1 MPSGRKSRRR
11 AGKNNAENSGRKRS
25 SKKVRRGENTGY
37 EANTE
42 EPYAGSQE
50 SSEPPEL
57 LTTILAQQGFTN
69 AAKSLRNVTRS
80 GRGDTRLQEVLQS
93 TAEAHAATG
102 KTELMYAAFKGDIP
116 KIKSLIKSGG
126 KVHAADSFGRTALV
140 WAVEGDHA
148 QVIHLLC
155 QKGAAVNKITDYYL
169 RTPLYIACLHGKR
182 NAIKALCEEGANPS
196 FIYIRA
202 GGGPDSGIPCLAAA
216 SHSYDHP
223 DSLRV
228 LIKYG
233 AAIDPHES
241 EHTPLSMACA
251 KGRINSVK
259 LLLEA
264 GAALNL
270 ELTTPRLSVMAFEK
284 ADNIENISPT
294 YAADVYDI
302 VGLLIERGANI
313 NARHITPGTTVNYS
327 AITYAAERNIN
338 VCRALLHYGA
348 DPNLK
353 VVLSHFVPGMIDMPP
368 LKFVS
373 DIETC
378 RLLLNH
384 GADPHSPASD
394 TGITVLMWYIN
405 LQKSLDIIKE
415 LCLHL
420 TPEQLNAKSSIY
432 STRLLSN
439 SFVGG
444 FNALHYACL
453 ERNAHPELIE
463 LLGSAGIDVNAK
475 HFFEQDGVK
484 READTPLMMVC
495 REKVLGTEMLV
506 HSVIKCRDRLAKV
519 EALLR
524 IGANTEVQDAN
535 RMTPLM
541 IACQGINWNTLPI
554 VEALCSKPRVSNLV
568 KRETARPTTLRRGI
582 ANLEVRNI
590 KGRTAFMIAILN
602 GTLEVAQYLVKRGA
616 DIHAVENSG
625 KNALDISIEYK
636 NEDGPGISVYLN
648 EIRFL
653 RELGLT
659 STVVLSQ
666 ENEDLLQG
674 HP

>member
-11 AGKNNAENSGRKRS
+11 GEENNKGNNGTKKS
-25 SKKVRRGENTGY
+25 SKKVKKNTGY

-42 EPYAGSQE
+42 EPYAGSQK
-50 SSEPPEL
+50 SSGPPDL
-57 LTTILAQQGFTN
+57 LATILAQRGFTN

-80 GRGDTRLQEVLQS
+80 GRGDTHLQGILQL
-93 TAEAHAATG
+93 TAAADAATG

-126 KVHAADSFGRTALV
+126 KIHAADSFGRTVLE
-140 WAVEGDHA
+140 WAIEGDHA

-155 QKGAAVNKITDYYL
+155 QKGVAVNKITDYDL

-196 FIYIRA
+196 FIHIRA
-202 GGGPDSGIPCLAAA
+202 GGGRDSGIPCLAAA
-216 SHSYDHP
+216 SLSYDHP

-233 AAIDPHES
+233 AAINPHKS

-264 GAALNL
+264 GAAVNVEFNQNEPLL
-270 ELTTPRLSVMAFEK
+270 AMAFEK

-302 VGLLIERGANI
+302 VGLLKGRGANI
-313 NARHITPGTTVNYS
+313 NARHITPGTTQNYS
-327 AITYAAERNIN
+327 AITHAVERNIN

-353 VVLSHFVPGMIDMPP
+353 VVFSNFLPGMNDMPP

-378 RLLLNH
+378 RLLLKH

-394 TGITVLMWYIN
+394 TGTTVLMWYIV

-415 LCLHL
+415 VCLRL

-432 STRLLSN
+432 STRVLSN
-439 SFVGG
+439 PFVGG

-453 ERNAHPELIE
+453 ETEARPELIE
-463 LLGSAGIDVNAK
+463 LLGSAGIDVNAR
-475 HFFEQDGVK
+475 HFFERHGVK
-484 READTPLMMVC
+484 VEADTPLMMIC
-495 REKVLGTEMLV
+495 RERVLVAEMPL
-506 HSVIKCRDRLAKV
+506 HNVIKCTDRLAKV

-541 IACQGINWNTLPI
+541 IACQGVTSDTLPI
-554 VEALCSKPRVSNLV
+554 VEALCSKPRVSNIV

-582 ANLEVRNI
+582 ANLEVRDI
-590 KGRTAFMIAILN
+590 KGRTAFIIAIVN

-616 DIHAVENSG
+616 DIHAVNNSG
-625 KNALDISIEYK
+625 KNALDICIGYK
-636 NEDGPGISVYLN
+636 NEDGPGMSAYLD

-653 RELGLT
+653 RGLGLT

-666 ENEDLLQG
+666 ENEDLL
-674 HP
+674 